1 MKWLLS
7 CFLTI
12 LLLFEGATSSDAG
25 PVRLI
30 PLQYWRGTPEQPTEA
45 DSCSQ
50 EVTPKSGQ
58 ETLGIYFNLFK
69 GERGYVTLGD
79 EETLKKQ
86 AAECLRP
93 GNLGNFSFK
102 FNELQFTFPLSQDA
116 RCVMWFVLAMRRSGL
131 RYTLDTKTKTF
142 NISLHVSTKGKGC
155 AAHALPTS
163 GDKFRFCI
171 VKKCDSENA
180 IPFTSEQHVIH
191 DSRAI
196 TPNTNLDDFCDLE
209 CRYESYQIKEAA
221 NGAQI
226 VVKPKKGYTTL
237 VINPPGTTE
246 DVQRAG
252 TGQSWYQVA
261 TVVCVV
267 FLLAAIITPVAVLL
281 FMDRKIPP
289 MMTRLREVVYP
300 QTKEKVPENAEKKEQ
315 PETKEKVSVN
325 AEKKEQPETKEKVP
339 KNAKKKKQ
347 PETKEKV
354 PENAEKKEQP
364 ETKEK
369 VPENAKKK
377 KQPETKEKVPENA
390 EKKERQHGDFDY
402 KVLKL
407 KGAEEEL
414 KLKVTR
420 DKKIFAG
427 VQQEESNFQELHTGD
442 RILTFNNNPV
452 HGKSGKDAILNA
464 LKSKDPVNIQVERP
478 ITQTADLLMTK
489 NMHYRKI
496 IEVSPQ
502 PLRTDACEIGKRQSA
517 KPVAKAEKS
526 ILKKRGSRSNHE
538 VDFSGKVKVYNML
551 TEFTN
556 EDVDKWKAAPP
567 QTKKR
572 SPEEQSDSAEALL
585 SE

>member
-12 LLLFEGATSSDAG
+12 LLLFEGAMSSNAG

-30 PLQYWRGTPEQPTEA
+30 PLQYWKGTPVQPTEA

-58 ETLGIYFNLFK
+58 ETLSIYFNLFK
-69 GERGYVTLGD
+69 GERGYGTLGR

-93 GNLGNFSFK
+93 EKLANFK
-102 FNELQFTFPLSQDA
+102 LNDAELQFTFPLSQDA

-171 VKKCDSENA
+171 VKKCDSENG
-180 IPFTSEQHVIH
+180 IPFISEQHVIH

-196 TPNTNLDDFCDLE
+196 TPNTNPILNDFCDLE

-237 VINPPGTTE
+237 VTNPPGTTE

-267 FLLAAIITPVAVLL
+267 FLLAAIIISVAILL
-281 FMDRKIPP
+281 FMNRKILP
-289 MMTRLREVVYP
+289 MMTRLIEH
-300 QTKEKVPENAEKKEQ
+300 EE
-315 PETKEKVSVN
+315 
-325 AEKKEQPETKEKVP
+325 
-339 KNAKKKKQ
+339 
-347 PETKEKV
+347 
-354 PENAEKKEQP
+354 
-364 ETKEK
+364 
-369 VPENAKKK
+369 
-377 KQPETKEKVPENA
+377 
-390 EKKERQHGDFDY
+390 ERQ
-402 KVLKL
+402 
-407 KGAEEEL
+407 
-414 KLKVTR
+414 
-420 DKKIFAG
+420 
-427 VQQEESNFQELHTGD
+427 VQSNFQELHTGD
-442 RILTFNNNPV
+442 RILTLNDNPV
-452 HGKSGKDAILNA
+452 HGKSGKDKILDAIESEGLV
-464 LKSKDPVNIQVERP
+464 KIEVKRP
-478 ITQTADLLMTK
+478 ITEAADLLVMK
-489 NMHYRKI
+489 EMYPEMKR
-496 IEVSPQ
+496 VSPA
-502 PLRTDACEIGKRQSA
+502 PLRRDACEIGKRQSA

-526 ILKKRGSRSNHE
+526 ILKQRGSRSSFQVTFVEN
-538 VDFSGKVKVYNML
+538 VKVCNIPTDFMC
-551 TEFTN
+551 
-556 EDVDKWKAAPP
+556 KGR
-567 QTKKR
+567 KKK
-572 SPEEQSDSAEALL
+572 SPEEEEKTVAA
-585 SE
+585 